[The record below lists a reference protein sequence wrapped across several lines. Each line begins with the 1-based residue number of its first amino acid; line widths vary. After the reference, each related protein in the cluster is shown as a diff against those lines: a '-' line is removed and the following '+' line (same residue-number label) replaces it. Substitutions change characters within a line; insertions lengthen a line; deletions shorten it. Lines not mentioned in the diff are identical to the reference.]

1 MFGGEIKGKSSF
13 TPTKK
18 RVGEKKVLVMQRR
31 GGKIIFVVVLTLVLE
46 EEGYC
51 LYHTKGVCLKCS
63 NHLEGGGVAKI
74 VYPALRGA
82 GTQDILNP
90 QFSNFV
96 ASLLLN

>member
-18 RVGEKKVLVMQRR
+18 RVGEKKVLAMKKGGR

-63 NHLEGGGVAKI
+63 HHLEWGGVRKLFTL
-74 VYPALRGA
+74 P
-82 GTQDILNP
+82 
-90 QFSNFV
+90 
-96 ASLLLN
+96 